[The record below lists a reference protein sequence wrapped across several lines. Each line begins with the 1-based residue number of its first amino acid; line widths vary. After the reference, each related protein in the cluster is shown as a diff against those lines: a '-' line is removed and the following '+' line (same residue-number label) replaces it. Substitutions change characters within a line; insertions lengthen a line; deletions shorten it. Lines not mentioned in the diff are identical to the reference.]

1 MKQTIEIEVPEGKK
15 AVWENDKIVF
25 EDIVI
30 PLPTSWEDFCYKYQI
45 KTNEAS
51 IDTCSGIDIFS
62 NDYPRCPIVDR
73 NILPSKKAARQHR
86 ALMQLHQLRDCYR
99 QGWEPDWDDK
109 NENRY
114 YILHLNTGHYIITDT
129 TRISM
134 FLTFQSKEIAQEF
147 LNNFRDL
154 IKQAGDLI

>member
-30 PLPTSWEDFCYKYQI
+30 PLPISWEDFCYKYQI

-73 NILPSKKAARQHR
+73 NVLPSKKAARQHR
-86 ALMQLHQLRDCYR
+86 ALMQPHQLSDCYR
-99 QGWEPDWDDK
+99 QG
-109 NENRY
+109 
-114 YILHLNTGHYIITDT
+114 
-129 TRISM
+129 
-134 FLTFQSKEIAQEF
+134 
-147 LNNFRDL
+147 
-154 IKQAGDLI
+154 